1 MLAGVRQKPVEA
13 NMLTFPLC
21 CWERPFC
28 GWVAITPSA
37 GYVTVGQS
45 IFIAFVITLICNV
58 AVYWRSHT
66 SIDDA
71 LDVFPTHGTGGI
83 FGTVLT
89 GIFIQEGL
97 IDRLIPMRVSVYS
110 EKVGLD
116 YSQHDEHY
124 GLAHVGER
132 EIAEYEEHI
141 REKELKS

>member
-1 MLAGVRQKPVEA
+1 MLAGVRQKPAEA
-13 NMLTFPLC
+13 NLLTFPLC
-21 CWERPFC
+21 CWEQPFC

-71 LDVFPTHGTGGI
+71 LDVFPTHSTGGI

-89 GIFIQEGL
+89 GIFIQE
-97 IDRLIPMRVSVYS
+97 
-110 EKVGLD
+110 
-116 YSQHDEHY
+116 
-124 GLAHVGER
+124 
-132 EIAEYEEHI
+132 
-141 REKELKS
+141 

>member
-1 MLAGVRQKPVEA
+1 M
-13 NMLTFPLC
+13 
-21 CWERPFC
+21 
-28 GWVAITPSA
+28 
-37 GYVTVGQS
+37 
-45 IFIAFVITLICNV
+45 
-58 AVYWRSHT
+58 
-66 SIDDA
+66 
-71 LDVFPTHGTGGI
+71 FPTHGTGGI

-97 IDRLIPMRVSVYS
+97 IAGTWDGFVIFLYHLLAIVIVFVYTFGMSWLGYTLIDKLIPMRVSVYS

-141 REKELKS
+141 REKEMKT